1 MASVVSSSTCNRP
14 NSPHVQVLFGTEAN
28 LQFTVENLQLFLL
41 LFSPVKS
48 PSSKLFQLFEQG
60 IILLVTTELLATGKG
75 WDWSIGKSK
84 GSSSGR
90 LPYSFKSPLQLPTLS
105 AYCPHMW
112 TILQDTLTFLQL
124 LLGIA
129 NHSKLTEAFHCF
141 LSSSRALNNGLR
153 LERFNLSDVTVK
165 LKLIYWSVPS
175 GTPVQTMNTWAGLSY
190 NVHLLQRPSM
200 VTVGRNHA
208 AQHTLVFP
216 PSTPQL
222 EPKQPCQ
229 PPDVTSCSYPTAY
242 SELLIEHL
250 THTAEHIYWVITL
263 SWKKKFKNHWL
274 LSWWYIH
281 YQSFPNWADLER

>member
-75 WDWSIGKSK
+75 WDRSIGKSK

-165 LKLIYWSVPS
+165 LWTRELVYLIMCIYCKDHQWSLLAVT
-175 GTPVQTMNTWAGLSY
+175 TPHNTHSFF
-190 NVHLLQRPSM
+190 LLPLLNWNQNNPVNRLTSLPAP
-200 VTVGRNHA
+200 T
-208 AQHTLVFP
+208 
-216 PSTPQL
+216 
-222 EPKQPCQ
+222 QP
-229 PPDVTSCSYPTAY
+229 
-242 SELLIEHL
+242 
-250 THTAEHIYWVITL
+250 HIQN
-263 SWKKKFKNHWL
+263 F
-274 LSWWYIH
+274 
-281 YQSFPNWADLER
+281 